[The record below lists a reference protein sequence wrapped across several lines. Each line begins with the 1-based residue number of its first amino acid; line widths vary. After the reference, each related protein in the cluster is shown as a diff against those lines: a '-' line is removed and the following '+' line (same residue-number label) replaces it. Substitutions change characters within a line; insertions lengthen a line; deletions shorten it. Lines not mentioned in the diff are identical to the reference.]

1 MKVYLSVPMVTNR
14 ALKRAELMAKTI
26 EQAGHEVTSRWVL
39 GEMDQQSPTVI
50 DVFQRDKKGAE
61 NCDILVAD
69 VSQPSIGVGMEI
81 MAAYDANR
89 RIILVQKRGSV
100 ASRMLLHMDRKELVE
115 FDDDESLVRGLLNA
129 LRPR

>member
-1 MKVYLSVPMVTNR
+1 
-14 ALKRAELMAKTI
+14 
-26 EQAGHEVTSRWVL
+26 
-39 GEMDQQSPTVI
+39 MDQQSPTVI